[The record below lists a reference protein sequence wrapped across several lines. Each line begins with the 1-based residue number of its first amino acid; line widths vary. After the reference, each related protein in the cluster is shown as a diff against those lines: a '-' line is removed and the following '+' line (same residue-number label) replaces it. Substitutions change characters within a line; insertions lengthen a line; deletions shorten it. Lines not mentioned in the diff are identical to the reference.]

1 LDYFSRGVS
10 SSFAFVI
17 EMNAD
22 VDSHYW
28 PQITI
33 PLKYVTFSARMLGL
47 HSAKSQMQSL
57 ALMSSYGTVPSPYS
71 TDTGHMAY
79 GRVLFCVTLGISIM
93 ATLKRGTAPGA
104 TTVENGVAKGNSDVE
119 AHELENP
126 TLP

>member
-1 LDYFSRGVS
+1 LGIFLLPYT
-10 SSFAFVI
+10 I

-28 PQITI
+28 LQITI

-57 ALMSSYGTVPSPYS
+57 ALMLSYGTVPCPYS
-71 TDTGHMAY
+71 INTGHMAY
-79 GRVLFCVTLGISIM
+79 GRVLFCITLGISIM
-93 ATLKRGTAPGA
+93 GILKRGTAPGA
-104 TTVENGVAKGNSDVE
+104 TTGENGVAKGNRDVE
-119 AHELENP
+119 THELGNP